1 MNLPI
6 TRRMVTVGAHE
17 PDLAVA
23 VALCVA
29 ERASR
34 SVNLR
39 DVPAT
44 GVNVMTGTFQ
54 VSALRESP

>member
-6 TRRMVTVGAHE
+6 TRRTVTVGAHE

-39 DVPAT
+39 LPGSLT
-44 GVNVMTGTFQ
+44 
-54 VSALRESP
+54 